1 MKKGRIV
8 TIILAIT
15 VIIGQLTVVDYSNL
29 SWENN
34 MGSFLGILS
43 MILLILSTFFSIYK
57 TQNKQETLNS

>member
-29 SWENN
+29 SWKNN

-43 MILLILSTFFSIYK
+43 MILLILSTIFSIYK
-57 TQNKQETLNS
+57 TQNKQEPL